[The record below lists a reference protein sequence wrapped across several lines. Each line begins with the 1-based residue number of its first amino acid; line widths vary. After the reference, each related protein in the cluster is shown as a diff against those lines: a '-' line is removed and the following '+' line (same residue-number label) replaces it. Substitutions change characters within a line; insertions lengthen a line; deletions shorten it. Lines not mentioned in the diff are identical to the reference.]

1 MASIL
6 TQGELWVALPW
17 GFCDLVVKFVSL
29 ETNIVYTI
37 ESQSMRRGVEIRDQR
52 AGYDSQSIRFLI
64 VTLDKVTPKVL
75 SF

>member
-17 GFCDLVVKFVSL
+17 GFCDLLVKFVSL

-37 ESQSMRRGVEIRDQR
+37 GSQSMRRSVEIRDQR
-52 AGYDSQSIRFLI
+52 AGYGSQSIRFLR
-64 VTLDKVTPKVL
+64 VTFYKVTPKVL
-75 SF
+75 AL